1 MPLDAHQ
8 LREWERHVAASAA
21 SFGQE
26 RPARSVRIAVLGWAR
41 LSRQAAEGSG
51 LNLNASETAGELVR
65 RGHRVAYLQSGMD
78 YSLRPGMRIEL
89 RETWRGVGCFSLV
102 NSPNLAPGNFNFR
115 NVRDQIGAA
124 SQADLVVAWARGLRA
139 EVVHVQAL
147 EGFGFDT
154 IVALRR
160 AGLPVVVT
168 PHNFYWLCPQVDLL
182 ADERTICEDYR
193 GGERCVGC
201 LSHAPDPDS
210 YKAWRRR
217 YQSAERALGPD
228 ALGRLKA
235 QVNAARSRVAGLIAG
250 TSGPVGEPQ
259 PSPRPQPLPARPSD
273 AAARLLANPTHL
285 VACNDYGRRRLA
297 AVDALHAADRIL
309 CPSRFLLSVYRAFGV
324 DERLLCHVPL
334 GQPHFDALRAAAERS
349 PFAEDPPWR
358 PGDRRPLRLAYFG
371 NCHPN
376 KGLATLCAAIE
387 AMPESLAARVHL
399 LVRASGDHEPFR
411 RWMEGRSN
419 VSFLGGYDLR
429 QLLSSPAEYD
439 ACIFPNAGLENSPFV
454 VLESLHAGR
463 AVIASDLGGPTDFIR
478 HGENGLLF
486 RCGSPEALV
495 EAIDAVVEGRF
506 MLPSPKGVHERS
518 PLRSF
523 KAYGDEL
530 ERHLSE
536 AATM

>member
-1 MPLDAHQ
+1 MPIDADQ
-8 LREWERHVAASAA
+8 LREWERLVATAA
-21 SFGQE
+21 AAVATRQ
-26 RPARSVRIAVLGWAR
+26 PARSLRIAVLGWAR
-41 LSRQAAEGSG
+41 LSRQASEGSG
-51 LNLNASETAGELVR
+51 LNLNASETAGDLVR

-78 YSLRPGMRIEL
+78 YSLRPGMRVEW
-89 RETWRGVGCFSLV
+89 RESWRGVGCFSLV

-115 NVRDQIGAA
+115 NVGDQVEAA
-124 SQADLVVAWARGLRA
+124 LQAALVVEWARGMRA
-139 EVVHVQAL
+139 DVVHVQAL
-147 EGFGFDT
+147 EGFGFDV
-154 IVALRR
+154 IGALRR

-168 PHNFYWLCPQVDLL
+168 PHNYYWLCPQVDLL
-182 ADERTICEDYR
+182 AGEKTICEDYR

-201 LSHAPDPDS
+201 LSHAPDPDA

-228 ALGRLKA
+228 ALGRLKTLWT
-235 QVNAARSRVAGLIAG
+235 AARSRTAEWLAG
-250 TSGPVGEPQ
+250 TSIDRRDVPPA
-259 PSPRPQPLPARPSD
+259 PRPEPLPERPAD
-273 AAARLLANPTHL
+273 AAARLLANPSHAT
-285 VACNDYGRRRLA
+285 ACNEYGRRRLA
-297 AVDALHAADRIL
+297 AVGALNAAQRIL
-309 CPSRFLLSVYRAFGV
+309 CPSRFLLRVHEAFGV
-324 DERLLCHVPL
+324 DADLLRHLPL
-334 GQPHFDALRAAAERS
+334 GQPHFDALRQAAERS
-349 PFAEDPPWR
+349 PFADDPPWQ

-387 AMPESLAARVHL
+387 AMPAPMAQRVHVV
-399 LVRASGDHEPFR
+399 VRASGDHEPFR

-439 ACIFPNAGLENSPFV
+439 ACLFPNAGLENSPFV

-486 RCGSPEALV
+486 RCGSPAAIIEAVDSVL
-495 EAIDAVVEGRF
+495 EGRF
-506 MLPSPKGVHERS
+506 PLPSPRDVHARS

-523 KAYGDEL
+523 EAYGDDL
-530 ERHLSE
+530 ERHLLE
-536 AATM
+536 ASSD